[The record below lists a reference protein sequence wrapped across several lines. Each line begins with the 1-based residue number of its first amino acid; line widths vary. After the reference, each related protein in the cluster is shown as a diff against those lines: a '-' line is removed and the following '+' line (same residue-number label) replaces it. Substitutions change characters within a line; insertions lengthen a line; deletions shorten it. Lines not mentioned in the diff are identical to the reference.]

1 MIDNTETTSILLIDD
16 HPLLRKG
23 LGQLLDEEA
32 HLSVVGEAG
41 DGETGLSLAVELEP
55 DLILLDLNMKGM
67 DGLACLKAMRK
78 TGVTSRVI
86 TLTVS
91 EHPEDIAAMFRA
103 GADGYL
109 LKDME
114 PEALLDKIS
123 DAATG
128 KLVVDDRLAGVL
140 ASVLRPQREDGNKL
154 ADLTPK
160 EREVLC
166 FIAEGNPNK
175 VIARKLAIS
184 EGTVKVH
191 VKRLLKKLD
200 VRSRVAAA
208 VWWVNHKE

>member
-1 MIDNTETTSILLIDD
+1 MIENTKTTSILLIDD

-23 LGQLLDEEA
+23 LGQLLDEED
-32 HLSVVGEAG
+32 HLGVVGEAG
-41 DGETGLSLAVELEP
+41 DGETGFRLAIELEP
-55 DLILLDLNMKGM
+55 SLILLDLYMKGM

-78 TGVTSRVI
+78 QGVTSRVI

-91 EHPEDIAAMFRA
+91 EHPDDIAAMFRA

-114 PEALLDKIS
+114 PEALLEKIS

-140 ASVLRPQREDGNKL
+140 ASVLRPQRAGSSKL

-160 EREVLC
+160 EREVLR
-166 FIAEGNPNK
+166 FIAEGDPNK
-175 VIARKLAIS
+175 IIARKMVIS

-191 VKRLLKKLD
+191 VKRLLKKLNL
-200 VRSRVAAA
+200 RSRVEAA
-208 VWWVNHKE
+208 VWWVKHKA

>member
-1 MIDNTETTSILLIDD
+1 MDNTETTSILLIDD

-32 HLSVVGEAG
+32 HLSVIGEAG

-78 TGVTSRVI
+78 KGVTSRVV

-128 KLVVDDRLAGVL
+128 KLVVDDRLADVL
-140 ASVLRPQREDGNKL
+140 ASVLRPSREKGSKL

-166 FIAEGNPNK
+166 FIAEGDPNK

-191 VKRLLKKLD
+191 VKKLLKKLD
-200 VRSRVAAA
+200 VRSRVEAA
-208 VWWVNHKE
+208 VWWVNHRE

>member
-1 MIDNTETTSILLIDD
+1 MDNTETTSILLIDD

-23 LGQLLDEEA
+23 LGQLLDEEV
-32 HLSVVGEAG
+32 HLSVIGEAG

-78 TGVTSRVI
+78 KGVTSRVV

-140 ASVLRPQREDGNKL
+140 ASVLRPSREKGSKL

-166 FIAEGNPNK
+166 FIAEGDPNK

-191 VKRLLKKLD
+191 VKKLLKKLD
-200 VRSRVAAA
+200 VRSRVEAA
-208 VWWVNHKE
+208 VWWVNHRE